1 MERRN
6 SMAGKTCHINSSN
19 ADDIRKSVGIGDS
32 EARRLVDYRSE
43 HGSFRTLD
51 DLMNVPGF
59 SPDTVEKLKS
69 ECDLD

>member
-1 MERRN
+1 
-6 SMAGKTCHINSSN
+6 MARKICHINSSN
-19 ADDIRKSVGIGDS
+19 ADDIRKSVGIGDN

-43 HGSFRTLD
+43 HGNFRTLD

-59 SPDTVEKLKS
+59 SPDTVEKLKR

>member
-1 MERRN
+1 
-6 SMAGKTCHINSSN
+6 MAGKICHINSSN

-43 HGSFRTLD
+43 HGNFRTLD

-59 SPDTVEKLKS
+59 SPDTVDKLKR